1 MKKFVHPY
9 WHLLM
14 HMFIMCMTEN
24 RGGTDQLNSTQ
35 SATFICLITNQPY
48 NYSKYVFEGMKRN
61 VTGLRKDKFVMYPR
75 FLQMIFNARY
85 SDLERT
91 GNTLDLKLMGPA
103 CFGAL
108 APKKGTEKRFEGRIA
123 LEKFGQFVETEEV
136 VNEPVIVQPE
146 VALVNVPVNAVIAEE
161 HVVQAAADEEPETEI
176 MTINSDNEGAEI
188 SCDEDDEDDEVEL
201 PPEAEVSFVVST
213 VQPVISAK
221 SLALLIKSVTEKMG
235 NSPSDPS
242 VQSEDQTT
250 EDPKD
255 PDTQQVKRRRRDPR
269 PGVFIEQSKDQPVT
283 ADEDEEGLYDFYFE
297 EDTTATATATE
308 TGFVFEADTTRMD
321 VDSNPT
327 KIPVAATVSAP
338 ITEST
343 QLVTAA
349 VASSSGT
356 VRDEPCSSSG
366 KRPEEPLRMSFVD
379 DSSDDD
385 EFISMREMKKRIVM
399 LEQDSIHKDVK
410 IIQLED
416 TIIQK
421 NQQIDQLQGDLGDE
435 FSDPTDTERRRK
447 AEEDRAWA
455 FAKDDADRAAAMEH

>member
-201 PPEAEVSFVVST
+201 PPEAEF
-213 VQPVISAK
+213 
-221 SLALLIKSVTEKMG
+221 G
-235 NSPSDPS
+235 
-242 VQSEDQTT
+242 
-250 EDPKD
+250 
-255 PDTQQVKRRRRDPR
+255 
-269 PGVFIEQSKDQPVT
+269 
-283 ADEDEEGLYDFYFE
+283 
-297 EDTTATATATE
+297 
-308 TGFVFEADTTRMD
+308 
-321 VDSNPT
+321 
-327 KIPVAATVSAP
+327 
-338 ITEST
+338 
-343 QLVTAA
+343 
-349 VASSSGT
+349 
-356 VRDEPCSSSG
+356 
-366 KRPEEPLRMSFVD
+366 
-379 DSSDDD
+379 
-385 EFISMREMKKRIVM
+385 
-399 LEQDSIHKDVK
+399 SIDKVC
-410 IIQLED
+410 
-416 TIIQK
+416 
-421 NQQIDQLQGDLGDE
+421 N
-435 FSDPTDTERRRK
+435 
-447 AEEDRAWA
+447 
-455 FAKDDADRAAAMEH
+455 